1 MPQKQSKRNAM
12 GGLLLIARRRRRK
25 INELEKAQVKT
36 EPSVGLRH
44 SPWKA
49 AKQSKKLQTLTHGAA
64 AAAADVILVPPPRAA
79 IAQNSDRR
87 ESPAV

>member
-1 MPQKQSKRNAM
+1 M
-12 GGLLLIARRRRRK
+12 
-25 INELEKAQVKT
+25 KT

-49 AKQSKKLQTLTHGAA
+49 AKQSKKLQTLTHGHGAA

-79 IAQNSDRR
+79 VVQNSDRTIG
-87 ESPAV
+87 EKALLSEL

>member
-1 MPQKQSKRNAM
+1 M

-64 AAAADVILVPPPRAA
+64 AAAAADVILVPRPRAA